1 MKAKETKKLLDDFY
15 SSSDELLE
23 SLKQSVKKVGRYTKS
38 GNLLLTETSSAVY
51 ALMAIRSKYNELKKI
66 NKSNT

>member
-23 SLKQSVKKVGRYTKS
+23 SLKQSVKKVGRHTKS

-51 ALMAIRSKYNELKKI
+51 ALMAIRSKYNELKK
-66 NKSNT
+66 NK